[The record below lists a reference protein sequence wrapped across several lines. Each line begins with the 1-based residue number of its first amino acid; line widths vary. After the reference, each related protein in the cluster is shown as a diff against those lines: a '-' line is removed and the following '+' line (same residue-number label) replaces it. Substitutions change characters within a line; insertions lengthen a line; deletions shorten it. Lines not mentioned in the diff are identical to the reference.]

1 MQINVNYHRNEGVLF
16 MSGERRAESGE
27 QKITRRRAPRF
38 EFWGIFEYSPKHLAN
53 LRILLVKFTKFR
65 HVDELQPVIYFQF
78 QGIMMQD
85 LVLLM
90 KELFLLISERF

>member
-1 MQINVNYHRNEGVLF
+1 

-27 QKITRRRAPRF
+27 QKITQWRAPNF
-38 EFWGIFEYSPKHLAN
+38 EFLGNIRIFPKHLAS
-53 LRILLVKFTKFR
+53 LRILLVKITKFR

-90 KELFLLISERF
+90 KELVSSNLREVLTERLGTETLCNDG